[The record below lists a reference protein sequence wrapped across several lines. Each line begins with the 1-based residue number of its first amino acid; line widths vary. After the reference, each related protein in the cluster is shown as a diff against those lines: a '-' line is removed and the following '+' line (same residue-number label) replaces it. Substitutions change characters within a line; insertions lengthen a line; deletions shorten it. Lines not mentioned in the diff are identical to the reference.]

1 MDTLQEQTKSF
12 QSSKK
17 KTGCLI
23 ASLILLI
30 SIIMIVGVETCAD
43 SSSDKDKTEQ
53 NANETNPKFERFA
66 YYKRD
71 KKGDFNYRIFVY
83 ITDASSK
90 DMEKHAKKQQ
100 WSSHGTT
107 MVCYFRNTD
116 GLNSD
121 AITLAKNVD
130 AAINEIWK
138 PNLVARYIH
147 WPTGKEQFEENPY
160 AEDTLTSATEKQ
172 STSAQNSNTRCIAK
186 TEDGTRCLR
195 NTDNNSIYCWQ
206 HKK

>member
-17 KTGCLI
+17 KKGCLI

-83 ITDASSK
+83 ITDASK
-90 DMEKHAKKQQ
+90 
-100 WSSHGTT
+100 
-107 MVCYFRNTD
+107 
-116 GLNSD
+116 
-121 AITLAKNVD
+121 
-130 AAINEIWK
+130 IWK
-138 PNLVARYIH
+138 
-147 WPTGKEQFEENPY
+147 
-160 AEDTLTSATEKQ
+160 
-172 STSAQNSNTRCIAK
+172 STQR
-186 TEDGTRCLR
+186 
-195 NTDNNSIYCWQ
+195 NNSGHLMGQRWCVTSEIQ
-206 HKK
+206 MD